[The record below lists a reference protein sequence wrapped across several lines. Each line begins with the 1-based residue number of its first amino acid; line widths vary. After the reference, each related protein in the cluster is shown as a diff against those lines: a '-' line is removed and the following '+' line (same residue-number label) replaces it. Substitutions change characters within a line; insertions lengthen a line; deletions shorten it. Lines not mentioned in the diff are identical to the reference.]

1 MHTHRRP
8 AGIEGDSMD
17 NDQFAD
23 LAAWIT
29 EAGLAGQSESAIL
42 AGFCERALAFGLP
55 LARATVLVDTLHPIY
70 EGRAFSW
77 KRDKKETTLTEYG
90 RTREYLD
97 RWQRSPFYRLEE
109 SGEPLLRRRL
119 TTETEAEFPIFADL
133 RADGMAEYVAMANRF
148 GGGGII
154 RDIGCGYSSS

>member
-1 MHTHRRP
+1 
-8 AGIEGDSMD
+8 MD
-17 NDQFAD
+17 NGQFAE
-23 LAAWIT
+23 LAAWVT
-29 EAGLAGQSESAIL
+29 VAGLAGQTETATL
-42 AGFCERALAFGLP
+42 EGFCERALAFGLP

-77 KRDKKETTLTEYG
+77 KRDKKETALTEYG

-133 RADGMAEYVAMANRF
+133 RAAGMTEYVAMANRF
-148 GGGGII
+148 GRDEII
-154 RDIGCGYSSS
+154 GDMD